1 MENLK
6 LQINDLSVAYTPE
19 KLAVKHV
26 TTGILE
32 RTITAIMGPSGCGK
46 STLLRAINRM
56 HELYPDIRV
65 TGEILLDERNIF
77 KMNPMEVRRMAGMVF
92 QRPNPFPTM
101 SIYDNVLA
109 GYKLNG
115 IRLSKAQKDEIV
127 ETSLT
132 SVGLWSE
139 VRDSLFRKG
148 GFLSGGQQQR
158 LCIARAIA
166 LKPEVLLMDEPTSAL
181 DPIATHRVEE
191 LMLELKKRV
200 HDRYRNAQYGAGGAD
215 LGLLAV
221 YVPRRAGRIRPHA
234 NPVHHTERQTDR
246 RVPLRPVRIKTHLL

>member
-101 SIYDNVLA
+101 SIYDNVHA

-115 IRLSKAQKDEIV
+115 IRLSKARRTRSSKRALRA
-127 ETSLT
+127 S
-132 SVGLWSE
+132 
-139 VRDSLFRKG
+139 DSGAKCAIRCSAKEDSSPADSSNG
-148 GFLSGGQQQR
+148 CASP
-158 LCIARAIA
+158 AR
-166 LKPEVLLMDEPTSAL
+166 S
-181 DPIATHRVEE
+181 R
-191 LMLELKKRV
+191 
-200 HDRYRNAQYGAGGAD
+200 
-215 LGLLAV
+215 
-221 YVPRRAGRIRPHA
+221 
-234 NPVHHTERQTDR
+234 
-246 RVPLRPVRIKTHLL
+246 